1 MKFCS
6 LKNQVPVEVVD
17 VIIDYVDYEKYGIIA
32 QKKVYQ
38 NVLTD
43 VIAMNEILKPITP
56 WIAKQCW
63 GALNLNFN
71 ELQWV
76 VEDEENIHSEL
87 DENFLDSDLLLYA

>member
-1 MKFCS
+1 MKFCF
-6 LKNQVPVEVVD
+6 LKNQVPLEVVD

-43 VIAMNEILKPITP
+43 IIAMSEILKPITP

-63 GALNLNFN
+63 GSNFNFN
-71 ELQWV
+71 ESQWL
-76 VEDEENIHSEL
+76 VEDEENIHPEL
-87 DENFLDSDLLLYA
+87 DENFLGSDLLLYA